1 MVSMTGAAGDE
12 DALSPAVLLREDT
25 TADPSWDER
34 GPWEKF
40 SWIFGIVWVVF
51 MAFPISGA
59 LASPAPLAPRIAAA
73 ALLVVYSAVY
83 IAAYIWMVTTDDWD
97 VAAVRGRLALVVMIV
112 IMVAAALLVG
122 PEALGAGSFLVSIAM
137 FTGHAKRAILLAAA
151 MLFGQYLVLAVWLAA
166 IPNGFEDLGVLFMP
180 PAIVFVSVALV
191 RLIITAQERH
201 DVVERQ
207 MALVAE
213 RERVARDVHDVLG
226 HSLTVVTVKAELAE
240 RLIDIDPDRAK
251 DEISQIRS
259 LSREALAEVRATVSG
274 LRVARLGDELIAAR
288 SALADAGIDADVPSD
303 AAIVDPRHRIVV
315 AWVLR
320 EAITNV
326 VRHSHASSCRVVLAN
341 DGIIVEDDG
350 VGTPADVAI
359 GGFRGMRE
367 RVDAAGATLRL
378 SEPGEG
384 PGTRLEVQW

>member
-1 MVSMTGAAGDE
+1 MVSMTGATKDDDTVSPSVPLRE
-12 DALSPAVLLREDT
+12 SPASDL
-25 TADPSWDER
+25 PWDER

-51 MAFPISGA
+51 MAFPIMGA
-59 LASPAPLAPRIAAA
+59 LTSPAPMVARIAAVT
-73 ALLVVYSAVY
+73 LLVVYSAVY

-97 VAAVRGRLALVVMIV
+97 VAAKRGGIALVIMIV
-112 IMVAAALLVG
+112 IMTAAALLVG

-137 FTGHAKRAILLAAA
+137 FTGHAKRAIPLAAA
-151 MLFGQYLVLAVWLAA
+151 MLFGQYLVLAAWLSAV
-166 IPNGFEDLGVLFMP
+166 PNGFEDLGVLFMP

-191 RLIITAQERH
+191 RLIISAQERH

-240 RLIDIDPDRAK
+240 RLIDIDPERAK
-251 DEISQIRS
+251 SEISQIRS

-288 SALADAGIDADVPSD
+288 SALADAGIEADVPEE
-303 AAIVDPRHRIVV
+303 AGVVDPRHRIVV

-326 VRHSHASSCRVVLAN
+326 VRHSHASSCRVVLSN
-341 DGIIVEDDG
+341 DGILVEDDG
-350 VGTPADVAI
+350 VGTPTDAARV
-359 GGFRGMRE
+359 GFRGIRE
-367 RVDAAGATLRL
+367 RVDAAGAALTLAA
-378 SEPGEG
+378 PGEG
-384 PGTRLEVQW
+384 SGTLLEVRW

>member
-1 MVSMTGAAGDE
+1 METMTATQPVNE
-12 DALSPAVLLREDT
+12 V
-25 TADPSWDER
+25 WDDR

-40 SWIFGIVWVVF
+40 SWIFGIVWIVF

-59 LASPAPLAPRIAAA
+59 LTSTEPLAVRVAAV

-83 IAAYIWMVTTDDWD
+83 VAAYIWMVTTDDWD
-97 VAAVRGRLALVVMIV
+97 VAARRGRAALVAMVL
-112 IMVAAALLVG
+112 IMAAAALLVG

-137 FTGHAKRAILLAAA
+137 FAGHAKRAILLAAS
-151 MLFGQYLVLAVWLAA
+151 MLFGQYLVLAAWLSAL
-166 IPNGFEDLGVLFMP
+166 PNGFEELGVLFMP

-191 RLIITAQERH
+191 RLIISAQERH
-201 DVVERQ
+201 DVVDRQ

-240 RLIDIDPDRAK
+240 RLIDIDPARAK
-251 DEISQIRS
+251 SEIAQIRS

-288 SALADAGIDADVPSD
+288 SALADAGIDGDVPDD
-303 AAIVDPRHRIVV
+303 ADIVDPRHRIVV

-326 VRHSHASSCRVVLAN
+326 VRHSHASSCRVALSS
-341 DGIIVEDDG
+341 DGIVIEDDG
-350 VGTPADVAI
+350 VGTPADVA
-359 GGFRGMRE
+359 GAGFRGIRE
-367 RVDAAGATLRL
+367 RVDAAGATLTL
-378 SEPGEG
+378 VEAEGFGTG
-384 PGTRLEVQW
+384 PGTRLRVRW